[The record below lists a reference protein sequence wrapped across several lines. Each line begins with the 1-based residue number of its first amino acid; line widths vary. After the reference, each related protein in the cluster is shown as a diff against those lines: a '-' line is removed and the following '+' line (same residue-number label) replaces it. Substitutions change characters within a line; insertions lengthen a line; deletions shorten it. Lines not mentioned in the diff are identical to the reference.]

1 MLQLMLHYK
10 IVIILKVISPLF
22 LLQNDHMEKL
32 TNKQKKDWA
41 KTLYLK
47 ERLTQKELAGRVGVS
62 ENTIS
67 KWVNDEGW
75 EKLRKNMMLTREE
88 QMQLMLNELEALN
101 TFIQKKPAGERFA
114 DSKEANIR
122 RNLVKDIKE
131 LETKA
136 SLAEIIETGKRF
148 IKWLSVADIKKAR
161 EIADLFDAFIKDNLR

>member
-1 MLQLMLHYK
+1 M
-10 IVIILKVISPLF
+10 
-22 LLQNDHMEKL
+22 DKL

-41 KTLYLK
+41 KSLYVNEK
-47 ERLTQKELAGRVGVS
+47 LTQKELAARVGVS

-67 KWVNDEGW
+67 KWVKDESW
-75 EKLRKNMMLTREE
+75 EKLRKNIVLTREE
-88 QMQLMLNELEALN
+88 QLQLMLNELEELN
-101 TFIQKKPAGERFA
+101 AYIASKPIGERFA

-136 SLAEIIETGKRF
+136 SLAEIIETAKRF
-148 IKWLSVADIKKAR
+148 TKWLSVVDLKKAR

>member
-1 MLQLMLHYK
+1 M
-10 IVIILKVISPLF
+10 
-22 LLQNDHMEKL
+22 DKL

-41 KTLYLK
+41 KSLYVNEK
-47 ERLTQKELAGRVGVS
+47 LTQKELAGRVGVS

-67 KWVNDEGW
+67 KWVKDEAW
-75 EKLRKNMMLTREE
+75 EKLRKNIILTREE
-88 QMQLMLNELEALN
+88 QLQLMINELEALN
-101 TFIQKKPAGERFA
+101 TSISKKPPGERFA

-136 SLAEIIETGKRF
+136 SLAEIIETAKRF
-148 IKWLSVADIKKAR
+148 TKWLSVSDIKKAK